1 MPHPIVRQIVNR
13 LHVSATDAEAVEA
26 VRGGM
31 KPGAWDKIAA
41 ATRAQL
47 TRDAVAVHQANRKQY
62 AWVMGSH

>member
-31 KPGAWDKIAA
+31 KKGAWDKIDA

-47 TRDAVAVHQANRKQY
+47 TCDAVAVHQANRKQS
-62 AWVMGSH
+62 AWGMGSH

>member
-13 LHVSATDAEAVEA
+13 LHVRATDAEAVEA

-31 KPGAWDKIAA
+31 KKGAWDKIDA

>member
-1 MPHPIVRQIVNR
+1 MAHPIVRQIVDR
-13 LHVSATDAEAVEA
+13 LHVSATYVEAVEA

-31 KPGAWDKIAA
+31 IEGAWDKLDA

-47 TRDAVAVHQANRKQY
+47 TRDAVAVHQANRRQY

>member
-13 LHVSATDAEAVEA
+13 LLVSATDAEAVEA

-31 KPGAWDKIAA
+31 KKGAWDKIDA

>member
-1 MPHPIVRQIVNR
+1 MAHPIVRQIVDR

-31 KPGAWDKIAA
+31 IEGAWDKLDA